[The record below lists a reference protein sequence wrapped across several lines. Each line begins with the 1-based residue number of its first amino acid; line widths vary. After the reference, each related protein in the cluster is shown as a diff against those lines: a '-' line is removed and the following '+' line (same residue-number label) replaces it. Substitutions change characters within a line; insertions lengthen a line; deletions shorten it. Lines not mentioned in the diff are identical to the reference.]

1 MIDPTYAEVIDGL
14 KPGDRVVERPE
25 VLPAPAPEAV
35 SKVANAG
42 RAARG

>member
-1 MIDPTYAEVIDGL
+1 MSQITAVPPV
-14 KPGDRVVERPE
+14 
-25 VLPAPAPEAV
+25 PAPSAKED